1 MQQLINVQ
9 TVIKSAAL
17 ASALG
22 AIAIPHTLSYA
33 RREPVRKMMEGA
45 EKRGEGYE
53 GGDGYGRY

>member
-22 AIAIPHTLSYA
+22 AIAIARALSYA
-33 RREPVRKMMEGA
+33 RRVEPVRKMMEGA

-53 GGDGYGRY
+53 GWRWI